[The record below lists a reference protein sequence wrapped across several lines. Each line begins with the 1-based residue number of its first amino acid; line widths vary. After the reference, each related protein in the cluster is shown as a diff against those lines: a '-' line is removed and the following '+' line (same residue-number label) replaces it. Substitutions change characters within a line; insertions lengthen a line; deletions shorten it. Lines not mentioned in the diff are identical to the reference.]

1 MIQDELRQRSRE
13 ALKAGDKD
21 TRLALS
27 SILGRFG
34 EEEKSGRFDG
44 WTEEAERA
52 LIARHVKGLK
62 QAAEQMK
69 TGPVVE
75 QYRMEIALLE
85 PYLPQLLDEAST
97 RALVEPIAANARA
110 LGQFM
115 GMVMKEH
122 KGKVDPVLVR
132 RIGAELG
139 LK

>member
-1 MIQDELRQRSRE
+1 MIQDEIRQRSKE
-13 ALKAGDKD
+13 ALKAGEKD

-34 EEEKSGRFDG
+34 ETEKSGRFEG
-44 WTEEAERA
+44 WTEEAERG
-52 LIARHVKGLK
+52 LIATHVKGLK
-62 QAAEQMK
+62 QAVEQMK
-69 TGPVVE
+69 TGAVVE
-75 QYRMEIALLE
+75 RYRMEIALLE
-85 PYLPQLLDEAST
+85 PYLPQLLDEAAT

-115 GMVMKEH
+115 GLVMKEH

-132 RIGAELG
+132 RIGGELG

>member
-1 MIQDELRQRSRE
+1 MIQDELRQRSKD
-13 ALKAGDKD
+13 ALKAGDKEA
-21 TRLALS
+21 RLALS
-27 SILGRFG
+27 SILGKFG
-34 EEEKSGRFDG
+34 EEEKNARFDG

-62 QAAEQMK
+62 QAVEQMK

-75 QYRMEIALLE
+75 RYRMEIGLLE
-85 PYLPQLLDEAST
+85 PYLPQLLDEAAT

-115 GMVMKEH
+115 GMVMKQH

-132 RIGAELG
+132 RIGGELG